1 MNHNGLRL
9 DVQRDWNWS
18 DGFLPEVRRIL
29 MQNAALLFTVQIAST
44 YQDVKE
50 ATDMLLMVNGQR
62 TVAVRLRRAQYS
74 YRDLTIRASRISGAR
89 TELDKIRNGY
99 GDIYLYGWTYGWTI
113 SEWMLVNL
121 HRLRSSSLLN
131 SHWKM
136 TINRDGATGFISI
149 PYMTLYEYGCIEAA
163 NVRAA

>member
-29 MQNAALLFTVQIAST
+29 MQNAALLFNVRIASS
-44 YQDVKE
+44 YQDVKQ
-50 ATDMLLMVNGQR
+50 ATDMLLTVSGQR

-74 YRDLTIRASRISGAR
+74 YRDLTIRASRVSGTR
-89 TELDKIRNGY
+89 TELDKIRSGY

-113 SEWMLVNL
+113 HEWMLVNL
-121 HRLRSSSLLN
+121 HRLRSSNLLN
-131 SHWKM
+131 SHWPM
-136 TINRDGATGFISI
+136 QMNRDGATGFISI
-149 PYMTLYEYGCIEAA
+149 PYLRLYEYGCIEAA